1 MFDCQSDNT
10 HPPRSNPPPESDV
23 PSPASALSPELQA
36 RYGLAP
42 MAWWK
47 RALGISLGAVLV
59 AVLGYGAW
67 QLSDPSVNW
76 QVTAYHVVSSQQTT
90 ISFEVTRD
98 ARTTVVCVIR
108 AQDENNAD
116 VGYATVTIPP
126 GAAAVRATYPLAT
139 LSTAVII
146 DVLGCADNGPPQVD
160 EPQFAPGTTN
170 PPQQPTVA
178 GG

>member
-1 MFDCQSDNT
+1 M
-10 HPPRSNPPPESDV
+10 
-23 PSPASALSPELQA
+23 PSPASTLSPELRA

-47 RALGISLGAVLV
+47 RALGISLGTVLV

-67 QLSDPSVNW
+67 QVSDPSVNW
-76 QVTAYHVVSSQQTT
+76 QVTAYHVVSAQQST
-90 ISFEVTRD
+90 ISFEVSRD

-108 AQDENNAD
+108 AQDQNNAD

-126 GAAAVRATYPLAT
+126 GAATVPATYPLAT
-139 LSTAVII
+139 WATAVII
-146 DVLGCADNGPPQVD
+146 DVLGCADNGPPQVTG
-160 EPQFAPGTTN
+160 PQFAPGTTN
-170 PPQQPTVA
+170 PPQQATVA

>member
-1 MFDCQSDNT
+1 
-10 HPPRSNPPPESDV
+10 
-23 PSPASALSPELQA
+23 
-36 RYGLAP
+36 

-47 RALGISLGAVLV
+47 RVLGISLGAVLV

-67 QLSDPSVNW
+67 QVSDPSVNW
-76 QVTAYHVVSSQQTT
+76 QVTAYHVVSPQLTT
-90 ISFEVTRD
+90 ISFEVSRD

-108 AQDENNAD
+108 AQDVNSAD

-126 GAAAVRATYPLAT
+126 GAATVQATYPLAT
-139 LSTAVII
+139 RATAVII

-160 EPQFAPGTTN
+160 EPQFPPGSTN
-170 PPQQPTVA
+170 PPQQPSVA